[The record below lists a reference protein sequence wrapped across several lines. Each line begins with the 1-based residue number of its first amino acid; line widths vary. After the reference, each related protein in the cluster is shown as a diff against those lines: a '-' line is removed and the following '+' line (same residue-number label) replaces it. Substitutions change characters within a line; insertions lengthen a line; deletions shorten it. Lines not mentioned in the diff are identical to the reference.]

1 MFPDTVAM
9 AMDNTNK
16 RVRPLYMYM
25 CVHAYNIMCT
35 SLLSPPT
42 SSSYMYMYIY
52 PQLSVVYSDHSLYVW
67 DVRNLRQIRKLHSFL
82 HHNACIWDLCV
93 SLTRH
98 SALLSACVIIVYYTC
113 IYM

>member
-16 RVRPLYMYM
+16 RVRLLYM
-25 CVHAYNIMCT
+25 CVCVLHF
-35 SLLSPPT
+35 SPPLPHLLLP
-42 SSSYMYMYIY
+42 SPPIY

-67 DVRNLRQIRKLHSFL
+67 DVRNLRQIGKLHSFL

-93 SLTRH
+93 SLIRC
-98 SALLSACVIIVYYTC
+98 SALLSCVIIVHEQSR
-113 IYM
+113 I